1 MSSDPAATFYKILT
15 SAFCNL
21 LDAHAVL
28 QRTGGIALERS
39 SSHEPNSDFLAPEW
53 QNYQRSTWLQKHPI
67 FVNLEVRRNVL
78 NITRV
83 FPKISTVSRY
93 HIQLSDLFYNCGL
106 MTCLLCNSLADDGDN
121 QVLNQRWHLP
131 ARTNGFWR
139 GGVCKLWFGNQA
151 SGKTDKAHSLWG
163 GKQ

>member
-1 MSSDPAATFYKILT
+1 MSSGPAATFYKILT

-21 LDAHAVL
+21 LDAHAVP

-39 SSHEPNSDFLAPEW
+39 TSHEPNSDFLVLITLHRQKIAPEW

-83 FPKISTVSRY
+83 FSQNQHCFALPYTVKWF
-93 HIQLSDLFYNCGL
+93 ILQLWVDDVSVMQF
-106 MTCLLCNSLADDGDN
+106 TCRWWWQPSPQSKVTFACQDQRVLTRRSL
-121 QVLNQRWHLP
+121 
-131 ARTNGFWR
+131 
-139 GGVCKLWFGNQA
+139 
-151 SGKTDKAHSLWG
+151 
-163 GKQ
+163 